1 MTFCFKQIIPPKEW
15 VPRKEKFDIEKC
27 DLKINDPIEQ
37 VVNGNRGIY
46 NCINVHKKA
55 ISVKEFYKKA
65 TSPKY
70 KTPQMTD
77 LEDVERK
84 YWKNLTFVAP
94 IYGADV
100 PGSITDKDCKVQS
113 LLKRPQNRMKHTSI
127 FKKAISIISI
137 KNFNMIL
144 SLRFGTFKSLDRFWT
159 G

>member
-113 LLKRPQNRMKHTSI
+113 LLKRPQNRMKHT
-127 FKKAISIISI
+127 
-137 KNFNMIL
+137 
-144 SLRFGTFKSLDRFWT
+144 
-159 G
+159 